1 MIVLEQVKKNYQDF
15 TLDCSLEV
23 PEGCVTGLVGRNGA
37 GKSTAFKS
45 ALGLIGID
53 GGSAR
58 VFGKPA
64 AELTKADREQMGVV
78 LSNAGFSE
86 YLKVRDLVPVLRNM
100 YHSFDEAGF
109 LKKCGKL
116 RIPLDKQM
124 KDFSTGMRQK
134 LQITA
139 ALSHNARLLILDEP
153 TAGLDVVTREFLLD
167 MLSSVPSPFSH
178 QNQFINP
185 AVFNHRIRI
194 IFLIKPLLASQAA
207 VSVILFFLRQQ
218 IALIQFLILLRRH
231 FQYPIAAEQNIRILM
246 QDNLSVVNQVNIV
259 AEGFKIGR
267 NMRADQDRSA
277 LPPRHPPDP
286 LLPR

>member
-1 MIVLEQVKKNYQDF
+1 MIVLEQVKKNYQNF
-15 TLDCSLEV
+15 TLDCSLKV

-37 GKSTAFKS
+37 GKSTTFK
-45 ALGLIGID
+45 AVLGLIGID

-86 YLKVRDLVPVLRNM
+86 YLKVKDLAPVLRNM

-109 LKKCGKL
+109 FEKCGRL

-139 ALSHNARLLILDEP
+139 ALSHQARLLILDEP
-153 TAGLDVVTREFLLD
+153 TAGLDVVTRELLLD
-167 MLSSVPSPFSH
+167 MLREYMEQEGRSILISSHISTDLESFCDD
-178 QNQFINP
+178 IY
-185 AVFNHRIRI
+185 
-194 IFLIKPLLASQAA
+194 LIDEGKIVLHEDTDILLS
-207 VSVILFFLRQQ
+207 SYGILKVTPEQYEKLDKRHLLSEKREDYGYRCLTGEKRFYQENYPDVVVENGG
-218 IALIQFLILLRRH
+218 IDELILMR
-231 FQYPIAAEQNIRILM
+231 
-246 QDNLSVVNQVNIV
+246 
-259 AEGFKIGR
+259 EGGR
-267 NMRADQDRSA
+267 DR
-277 LPPRHPPDP
+277 
-286 LLPR
+286 

>member
-1 MIVLEQVKKNYQDF
+1 MIVLEQVKKNYQNF
-15 TLDCSLEV
+15 TLDCSLTV

-37 GKSTAFKS
+37 GKSTTFK
-45 ALGLIGID
+45 AVLGLIGID

-86 YLKVRDLVPVLRNM
+86 YLKVKDLAPVLRNM

-109 LKKCGKL
+109 FEKCGRL

-139 ALSHNARLLILDEP
+139 ALSHQARLLFLDEP
-153 TAGLDVVTREFLLD
+153 SAGLDVVTRVLLLD
-167 MLSSVPSPFSH
+167 MLREYMEQEGSS
-178 QNQFINP
+178 
-185 AVFNHRIRI
+185 I
-194 IFLIKPLLASQAA
+194 IISSNISTDLESFCDDIYLIDEGKIVLHEDTDILLS
-207 VSVILFFLRQQ
+207 SYGILKVTPEQYQKLDKRHLLSEKREDYGYRCLTGEKRFYQENYPDVVVENGG
-218 IALIQFLILLRRH
+218 IDELILMR
-231 FQYPIAAEQNIRILM
+231 
-246 QDNLSVVNQVNIV
+246 
-259 AEGFKIGR
+259 EGGR
-267 NMRADQDRSA
+267 DR
-277 LPPRHPPDP
+277 
-286 LLPR
+286 

>member
-1 MIVLEQVKKNYQDF
+1 M
-15 TLDCSLEV
+15 
-23 PEGCVTGLVGRNGA
+23 GRNGA

-167 MLSSVPSPFSH
+167 MLREYMEREGRSILISSHISTDLESFCDDIYLIDDGKIVLHEDTDILLSSYGILKVTPEQYEKLDKRYLLSEKKEDYGYRCLTSEKRFYQENYPD
-178 QNQFINP
+178 
-185 AVFNHRIRI
+185 AVVENGGIDE
-194 IFLIKPLLASQAA
+194 
-207 VSVILFFLRQQ
+207 
-218 IALIQFLILLRRH
+218 LILMR
-231 FQYPIAAEQNIRILM
+231 
-246 QDNLSVVNQVNIV
+246 
-259 AEGFKIGR
+259 EGGW
-267 NMRADQDRSA
+267 DR
-277 LPPRHPPDP
+277 
-286 LLPR
+286 